1 MMGGSGMAA
10 ATVRPEPLP
19 SIKPFTR
26 EVTPRRSAGCDRLAA
41 VEVGRPATVEET
53 LLHHSPLITV
63 RALVAISA
71 AAALA
76 AGAAS
81 CGGDGAADTTT
92 TVTTMAPSTSAAPT
106 TTAAPPTTVAETTT
120 TVPAAPVYPLTG
132 VEVID
137 PAVAARPAL
146 VVKIDNAAGARPQ
159 SGMNEADIVVEE
171 IVNDSLTRFAFVFHS
186 QGSDPVGPVRSGRLQ
201 DIDLF
206 GSFNRPLFAWS
217 GGNATVT
224 AAIRA
229 SDLIELGPQ
238 RANVYFRSGDRKV
251 PHNLYS
257 TTTDL
262 WSKAPADA
270 QPPQRQFAYRSPTEP
285 VAGVPSPGVLVT
297 LDSIDVRWDWD
308 AAAGVYF
315 RTMEGKPHD
324 DTQSGQVNTNNVVVL
339 EMTYLPGIS
348 GSPDAQTI
356 GSGRAFVFTG
366 GQYVEGTW
374 SRADRR
380 APFTLTDADGSII
393 EMTPGRTFIELPRE
407 GNTLALPAA

>member
-1 MMGGSGMAA
+1 
-10 ATVRPEPLP
+10 V
-19 SIKPFTR
+19 
-26 EVTPRRSAGCDRLAA
+26 
-41 VEVGRPATVEET
+41 
-53 LLHHSPLITV
+53 HHSHPTTV
-63 RALVAISA
+63 RALVAVSA
-71 AAALA
+71 AAVMAV
-76 AGAAS
+76 GAVS
-81 CGGDGAADTTT
+81 CSDTGSGGAADTTAPVT
-92 TVTTMAPSTSAAPT
+92 TVAPSTSAATT
-106 TTAAPPTTVAETTT
+106 TTAAPTTTITETTT
-120 TVPAAPVYPLTG
+120 TTTTVPVYPLTG

-137 PAVAARPAL
+137 PTVAARPAL
-146 VVKIDNAAGARPQ
+146 VVKIDNATGARPQ
-159 SGMNEADIVVEE
+159 TGMNEADIVVEE

-186 QGSDPVGPVRSGRLQ
+186 QGSNPVGPVRSGRLQ

-217 GGNATVT
+217 GGNPTVT

-229 SDLIELGPQ
+229 SDLIDLGPQ
-238 RANVYFRSGDRKV
+238 RANVYFRSSDRKV

-262 WSKAPADA
+262 WSQAPADA
-270 QPPQRQFAYRSPTEP
+270 QPPQRQFAYRSATDP

-324 DTQSGQVNTNNVVVL
+324 DTLSGQVNTNNVVVL

-348 GSPDAQTI
+348 GSPDAKTI

-366 GQYVEGTW
+366 GQYIEGTW

-407 GNTLALPAA
+407 GNTLPLPAA

>member
-1 MMGGSGMAA
+1 VGY
-10 ATVRPEPLP
+10 
-19 SIKPFTR
+19 
-26 EVTPRRSAGCDRLAA
+26 DRLAA
-41 VEVGRPATVEET
+41 VGAGGPATVEET
-53 LLHHSPLITV
+53 LLHHSRLIAV

-76 AGAAS
+76 AGTAS
-81 CGGDGAADTTT
+81 CSAAGDGAADTTT
-92 TVTTMAPSTSAAPT
+92 VTTVAPSTSAAPT

-132 VEVID
+132 VEVTD

-171 IVNDSLTRFAFVFHS
+171 IVNDGLTRFAFVFHS

-238 RANVYFRSGDRKV
+238 QANVYFRSSDRRV

-257 TTTDL
+257 RTTDL

-270 QPPQRQFAYRSPTEP
+270 QPPQRQFAYRSAADP
-285 VAGVPSPGVLVT
+285 VAGVPSPGVSIT

-308 AAAGVYF
+308 AASGLYL
-315 RTMEGKPHD
+315 RTMEVTPHD
-324 DTQSGQVNTNNVVVL
+324 DTQSGRVTTNNVVVL
-339 EMTYLPGIS
+339 EVTYLPGIS

-366 GQYVEGTW
+366 GQFIDGTW

-380 APFTLTDADGSII
+380 APFTLTDVDGSII

-407 GNTLALPAA
+407 GNTLAMPAA

>member
-1 MMGGSGMAA
+1 MGY
-10 ATVRPEPLP
+10 
-19 SIKPFTR
+19 
-26 EVTPRRSAGCDRLAA
+26 DRLAA
-41 VEVGRPATVEET
+41 AGPGGHATVEET
-53 LLHHSPLITV
+53 LLHHSRLIAV

-71 AAALA
+71 SALA
-76 AGAAS
+76 VGTAS
-81 CGGDGAADTTT
+81 CSGGGDDAADTTPVST
-92 TVTTMAPSTSAAPT
+92 AVPSTSAAPT

-132 VEVID
+132 VEVTD

-146 VVKIDNAAGARPQ
+146 VVKIDNATGARPQ
-159 SGMNEADIVVEE
+159 TGMNEADIVVEE

-186 QGSDPVGPVRSGRLQ
+186 QGSDPVGPIRSGRLQ

-206 GSFNRPLFAWS
+206 GAFNRPLFAWS
-217 GGNATVT
+217 GGNPTVT

-238 RANVYFRSGDRKV
+238 RANVYFRSSDRKV

-262 WSKAPADA
+262 WGKAPADA
-270 QPPQRQFAYRSPTEP
+270 QPPQQQFAYRSAAEP
-285 VAGVPSPGVLVT
+285 VAGVPSPGAVVT

-308 AAAGVYF
+308 AAAGVYL

-324 DTQSGQVNTNNVVVL
+324 DTQSGRVNTNNVVVL

-356 GSGRAFVFTG
+356 GSGQAFVFTG
-366 GQYVEGTW
+366 GQYIHGTW
-374 SRADRR
+374 SRDDRL
-380 APFTLTDADGSII
+380 APFTLTADDGSII
-393 EMTPGRTFIELPRE
+393 ELTPGRTFIELPRE
-407 GNTLALPAA
+407 GNTLAMPAG